1 MWKMFEDTIYC
12 SECTNFLE
20 PPPKFEIPAPPRPP
34 YIGTPSNCKEKVM
47 SLKIQKAWD
56 HDKCEAI
63 PIFDTS
69 FYKRQ
74 SLQTSA
80 VIAVFCLLF
89 ILVALILSLF
99 VCKNK
104 RKVQNVLPCK
114 ELIGIPHINGPLPI
128 VGVHSVTHEVPNM
141 HSDHQRLLVMLHHHK
156 VEVSLQETEV
166 KSVIHPKGVHYPSSY
181 TMTRTPPLLVSS
193 YPGPTRQPNHSRHP
207 KSQQ

>member
-1 MWKMFEDTIYC
+1 MI
-12 SECTNFLE
+12 
-20 PPPKFEIPAPPRPP
+20 
-34 YIGTPSNCKEKVM
+34 
-47 SLKIQKAWD
+47 
-56 HDKCEAI
+56 
-63 PIFDTS
+63 
-69 FYKRQ
+69 
-74 SLQTSA
+74 SA
-80 VIAVFCLLF
+80 
-89 ILVALILSLF
+89 
-99 VCKNK
+99 KQYRNK

>member
-99 VCKNK
+99 VCKLPT
-104 RKVQNVLPCK
+104 RVLVAKKCARGV
-114 ELIGIPHINGPLPI
+114 LSDVIWI
-128 VGVHSVTHEVPNM
+128 V
-141 HSDHQRLLVMLHHHK
+141 L
-156 VEVSLQETEV
+156 
-166 KSVIHPKGVHYPSSY
+166 SY
-181 TMTRTPPLLVSS
+181 TYELSLFFFYLNYNFRYIFWGLEGKIYSNANFSNIFNFFKLLHVLF
-193 YPGPTRQPNHSRHP
+193 GKNTCH
-207 KSQQ
+207 